1 MPAGEWIVYVS
12 NYNFA
17 SSDPAE
23 PFLQSYLYM
32 YDYNRRKS
40 PIFINEGEIISNH
53 SVNGIEAVLSLTNN
67 SDDENEVFFSIE
79 IELAEGAN
87 VIETIALDFSG
98 DESSD
103 KRSVTFT
110 LPDQSS
116 VLQDLDIILDI
127 KPGTCKNPLNIGSKG
142 VLPVA
147 VLGSAGFDVS
157 VINPASIR
165 LIGVEPLRSAVED
178 VAAPA
183 DSAPGNDD
191 GGQACPIDFPDG
203 FDDLVLKFDTQDIVK
218 ALEEVEE
225 VIDGKVLTLTLT
237 GVLSD
242 GTEIT
247 GEDVVFILDR
257 GKKKGK

>member
-40 PIFINEGEIISNH
+40 PIFINEGEIISN
-53 SVNGIEAVLSLTNN
+53 
-67 SDDENEVFFSIE
+67 
-79 IELAEGAN
+79 
-87 VIETIALDFSG
+87 
-98 DESSD
+98 
-103 KRSVTFT
+103 
-110 LPDQSS
+110 
-116 VLQDLDIILDI
+116 LQDLDIILDI

-183 DSAPGNDD
+183 DSAPGND
-191 GGQACPIDFPDG
+191 GGQEHSRQAKVRKT
-203 FDDLVLKFDTQDIVK
+203 FDIAEQM
-218 ALEEVEE
+218 
-225 VIDGKVLTLTLT
+225 
-237 GVLSD
+237 
-242 GTEIT
+242 
-247 GEDVVFILDR
+247 
-257 GKKKGK
+257 